1 MNISGS
7 GTIPAGE
14 YNQKISI
21 SGSGKIDGNI
31 RCTEFSCA
39 GAAKGKGNIDCS
51 GGVHVAGSMSV
62 EGSLAGDTV
71 KISGSCKVTEVCSA
85 TNEIRVAGSLKTK
98 SAKATTLVCAGLIA
112 VEEGIEA
119 EKAKISGV
127 VNCAGLLNAETIEI
141 VMEPH
146 NSNKIGSIGGSDIKI
161 YPKIRSRKKIDS
173 RMPLL
178 TRLIGEG
185 IFHHTAMAQIT
196 ESIEGDVIAL
206 ENVKAPLVIG
216 RVVAIGSGC
225 EIGLVQYSETIEI
238 DPDAKVEKQEK
249 I

>member
-31 RCTEFSCA
+31 RCAEFSCA
-39 GAAKGKGNIDCS
+39 GSAKGKGNIDCS

-62 EGSLAGDTV
+62 EGSLTGDTV

-85 TNEIRVAGSLKTK
+85 TNEIRVAGYLKTK
-98 SAKATTLVCAGLIA
+98 SAKATTFVCAGLIA

-141 VMEPH
+141 VMEPR

-178 TRLIGEG
+178 SKLIGIG
-185 IFHHTAMAQIT
+185 SDGAVAHIS

-216 RVVAIGSGC
+216 RIVAIGSGC
-225 EIGLVQYSETIEI
+225 EIGLVQYSEAIEI